1 MTHFNKSMDCRDGI
15 RRLAMTEN
23 DGATRKMAGAP
34 SVTGN
39 VFSQRR
45 NVGTAAMTEDDR
57 MTRRLDGVSTM
68 TMGFDFKL

>member
-1 MTHFNKSMDCRDGI
+1 MDCRGGI

-39 VFSQRR
+39 VFAQRR
-45 NVGTAAMTEDDR
+45 NVGTAAMTENDGA
-57 MTRRLDGVSTM
+57 TRKMIGITTM

>member
-1 MTHFNKSMDCRDGI
+1 MDCRGGI

-23 DGATRKMAGAP
+23 DGAARKMAGAP

-39 VFSQRR
+39 DFAQRR
-45 NVGTAAMTEDDR
+45 NVGTSAMTENDGA
-57 MTRRLDGVSTM
+57 TRKMIGISTM